1 MELQTT
7 RKSDRLQEMMCMAQE
22 FEAWMTS
29 SEETEKQLGVRH
41 AQLKV
46 KTSMMYKQWESVDA
60 LLDAAKTSGNAQL

>member
-1 MELQTT
+1 
-7 RKSDRLQEMMCMAQE
+7 MAQE